1 MLVFIDGENFR
12 QLLVATLEKEKV
24 ISKTTPFK
32 IDLVGLFK
40 ELLKTNN
47 IRIKYYLSQIKLA
60 KGHTPTPEIQKQVNS
75 IRIYMRKW
83 STNLNSP
90 NIKIIV
96 VSSDADLCPA
106 YHKIKKHNTKISY
119 ICFPTFRNMAVSA
132 STDKTILI
140 PTELLKKYISA
151 Y

>member
-32 IDLVGLFK
+32 INLVGLFK

-47 IRIKYYLSQIKLA
+47 
-60 KGHTPTPEIQKQVNS
+60 
-75 IRIYMRKW
+75 
-83 STNLNSP
+83 
-90 NIKIIV
+90 
-96 VSSDADLCPA
+96 
-106 YHKIKKHNTKISY
+106 TKINY
-119 ICFPTFRNMAVSA
+119 ICFSNFRNMAVSA
-132 STDKTILI
+132 ATNKTIVI
-140 PTELLKKYISA
+140 PTKLLKKYIST